1 MGILIGVFC
10 VVIFMDWRSYRIPNS
25 CIIVGMAAGLLLT
38 VVSYPITELVSLL
51 GTVTA
56 VFLFLYPFYLLGALG
71 AGDIKLFMMTA
82 CYIRGEQFLR
92 YLLVSMFFAA
102 GMSIFKMVLYTES
115 RARLFYLGRYVRK
128 VILTGAIDTYQIDKT
143 QKKSVIRLSIP
154 AFISLLLLCTG
165 IY

>member
-10 VVIFMDWRSYRIPNS
+10 VAIFMDWRFYRIPNV
-25 CIIVGMAAGLLLT
+25 CIVIGMVAGLLLT
-38 VVSYPITELVSLL
+38 VVSYPIIELVSLL

-56 VFLFLYPFYLLGALG
+56 VFLFLYPFYLLGTLG

-82 CYIRGEQFLR
+82 CYVRGEQFLR
-92 YLLVSMFFAA
+92 YLFVSMFLAA
-102 GMSIFKMVLYTES
+102 GMSIFKMILYTES

-128 VILTGAIDTYQIDKT
+128 VVLTGAVDTYQVDKT

-154 AFISLLLLCTG
+154 AFISLLLLCAG

>member
-10 VVIFMDWRSYRIPNS
+10 VAIFMDWRFYRIPNV
-25 CIIVGMAAGLLLT
+25 CIVVGMAVGLVLT
-38 VVSYPITELVSLL
+38 VVSYPITELIPLL
-51 GTVTA
+51 GAVAA
-56 VFLFLYPFYLLGALG
+56 VFLFLYPFYLLGVLG

-82 CYIRGEQFLR
+82 CYIKGEQFMR
-92 YLLVSMFFAA
+92 YLFVSMFLAA
-102 GMSIFKMVLYTES
+102 GISIFKMILYTES

-128 VILTGAIDTYQIDKT
+128 VILTGAIDTYQVDKA

-154 AFISLLLLCTG
+154 AFISLLLLCAG